1 MLLLEPLT
9 RKTLSSLKH
18 SLNRSHVKHKV
29 VSSSFPPLVNRRHCA
44 RRCCSFSGPARA
56 AVTPAGADD
65 LEYSYPAHL
74 VEESVLPSLVDGG
87 FPPDTLI
94 SEHVRLRDVM
104 SSDRR
109 YFRLDPS
116 LLECLELAEEDFPG
130 RIEVTFDGVTTSVN
144 KWIIIVLFY
153 VCSKQDAIKQK
164 QNKNKLSKVWINKS
178 AIKGQRN
185 ARAKTKESIF
195 GSFQHAP

>member
-18 SLNRSHVKHKV
+18 SLNRSLVKHKV

-44 RRCCSFSGPARA
+44 RHCCSFSGPARA

-74 VEESVLPSLVDGG
+74 VEESVLPLLVDGG

-144 KWIIIVLFY
+144 K
-153 VCSKQDAIKQK
+153 
-164 QNKNKLSKVWINKS
+164 
-178 AIKGQRN
+178 
-185 ARAKTKESIF
+185 
-195 GSFQHAP
+195 